1 MPTPT
6 SSQDQDSTGRTNTV
20 PAGVPQERNSAVDGK
35 QAAPRPARK
44 SGSVAPSRGSGSRRA
59 GTTGSLSDTNPGRM
73 THPGRRR
80 AGQTGSLSATN
91 PGRRRSGKTGSLSA
105 TDPRRTRSGKTGS
118 LSATNPGRASAG
130 RTNAGRAASA
140 KSHDGA
146 PQHSASKLPST
157 GRTVAIVAVVAVALV
172 ALLAGGFFVV
182 RTVLHP
188 YEGAQVEDGLSV
200 TVEIAE
206 GSDGQTIIQQLLD
219 AGVIHSSKDFRRAV
233 AAQNADQSLRSGTY
247 TFVTGSDPADVVRQL
262 VSGPN
267 TTEGQLQ
274 VPEGLTIMQLSE
286 VVEQTLG
293 ISSADFI
300 AQAKASS
307 YVSDYPFLKEANNDS
322 LEGFLYPK
330 TYSFA
335 GRQATP
341 DAVIRMMLDQY
352 VSEVETLDMDGACSK
367 LSQRYNL
374 NVTKYDML
382 KIASI
387 IEKEVG
393 NHEDGYKVSSVIYNR
408 LNNNMLLQSDA
419 TMMYVTGGGVSVADL
434 RTDSPYNTYLY
445 KGLTPTPVCSPS
457 LTAIQEAMEPA
468 DTDYLYFLLIDDG
481 SYSNHTFSRTLQ
493 EHEAAIAQSRAERG
507 VENAGAATGDGTN
520 VAGESAAT
528 TAGVE
533 SEMAGVGDTA
543 GESDGAY
550 EENLYV
556 EEYVDEG

>member
-6 SSQDQDSTGRTNTV
+6 SSQDQDSTGRLQKVTASTSDDR
-20 PAGVPQERNSAVDGK
+20 ASTADGK
-35 QAAPRPARK
+35 QAATRPARK
-44 SGSVAPSRGSGSRRA
+44 PTSAPPARGSAVRRA
-59 GTTGSLSDTNPGRM
+59 GTTGSLSSTNPE
-73 THPGRRR
+73 RRR
-80 AGQTGSLSATN
+80 AGQTGTLSATN
-91 PGRRRSGKTGSLSA
+91 PGRRRSGRTGSLSA
-105 TDPRRTRSGKTGS
+105 TNPRRTRSGRTGS
-118 LSATNPGRASAG
+118 LSATNPGRTGAG
-130 RTNAGRAASA
+130 RTNAGRAASS
-140 KSHDGA
+140 KSRGGT

-157 GRTVAIVAVVAVALV
+157 GRTVLIVAGVAVALIAV
-172 ALLAGGFFVV
+172 IAGGFFVV
-182 RTVLHP
+182 RNVLHP
-188 YEGAQVEDGLSV
+188 YEGAHVEDGLSV

-267 TTEGQLQ
+267 TTEGLLQ
-274 VPEGLTIMQLSE
+274 VPEGLTVMQLSE
-286 VVEQTLG
+286 VVEQALG
-293 ISSADFI
+293 ISATDFL

-307 YVSDYPFLKEANNDS
+307 YVADYPFLKEANNDS

-335 GRQATP
+335 GRQETP
-341 DAVIRMMLDQY
+341 DEVIRMMLDQY
-352 VSEVETLDMDGACSK
+352 VSEVESLDIDGACSK

-374 NVTKYDML
+374 NVTKYDVL

-419 TMMYVTGGGVSVADL
+419 TMMYVTGGGVSVTDL

-493 EHEAAIAQSRAERG
+493 EHEAAIAQSRSERG
-507 VENAGAATGDGTN
+507 GASADTTTSEGTGVVSGDMVATEGDGAG
-520 VAGESAAT
+520 VASADESAA
-528 TAGVE
+528 
-533 SEMAGVGDTA
+533 
-543 GESDGAY
+543 ESDVAY
-550 EENLYV
+550 VEDVYT
-556 EEYVDEG
+556 EEYVDEV